1 MEVGVNLFSLRTML
15 QTEREIYDTFT
26 ALKKA
31 GAAYVQ
37 YSGGLYNVTVLKNAA
52 EILPVVLT
60 HVPYERIVNDTETLM
75 EEHAIFGCKNI
86 GLGCYPAEGLFDK
99 NKCFEIIEAL
109 EKAAIKAEKNGFKLY
124 LHHHSTE
131 FYRLFE
137 NKTVLDV
144 IFERATHLQITAD
157 TYWLQH
163 GGVCITDYLKD
174 RLFGK
179 VGCIHLKDYAITGVN
194 REDLKPTY
202 ERVGYGNID
211 FHKVVKTAKECGSK
225 YFLIEQD
232 DACEKPEPFRL
243 IMDSIDYCMREL

>member
-15 QTEREIYDTFT
+15 KTEREIYDTFT

-60 HVPYERIVNDTETLM
+60 HVPYDRIVNDTETLM

-144 IFERATHLQITAD
+144 VLENAPHLQITAD
-157 TYWLQH
+157 TY
-163 GGVCITDYLKD
+163 GCNTAACASPIT
-174 RLFGK
+174 
-179 VGCIHLKDYAITGVN
+179 
-194 REDLKPTY
+194 
-202 ERVGYGNID
+202 
-211 FHKVVKTAKECGSK
+211 
-225 YFLIEQD
+225 
-232 DACEKPEPFRL
+232 
-243 IMDSIDYCMREL
+243 

>member
-109 EKAAIKAEKNGFKLY
+109 
-124 LHHHSTE
+124 
-131 FYRLFE
+131 
-137 NKTVLDV
+137 
-144 IFERATHLQITAD
+144 
-157 TYWLQH
+157 
-163 GGVCITDYLKD
+163 
-174 RLFGK
+174 
-179 VGCIHLKDYAITGVN
+179 
-194 REDLKPTY
+194 
-202 ERVGYGNID
+202 
-211 FHKVVKTAKECGSK
+211 
-225 YFLIEQD
+225 
-232 DACEKPEPFRL
+232 
-243 IMDSIDYCMREL
+243 